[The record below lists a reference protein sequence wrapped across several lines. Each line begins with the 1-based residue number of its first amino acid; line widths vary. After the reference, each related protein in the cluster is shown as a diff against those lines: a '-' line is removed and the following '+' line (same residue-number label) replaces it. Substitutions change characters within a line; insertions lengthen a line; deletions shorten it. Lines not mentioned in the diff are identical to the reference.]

1 MKGIVL
7 AGGSGTRL
15 HPLTLVTSKQLLPV
29 YDKPM
34 IYYSLSI
41 LMEADIKDILIIS
54 TPLDTPR
61 FKELFK
67 DGSALGLNISYKV
80 QEAPNGIAEAFI
92 LGKEFINNEECAL
105 ILGDNIFYGDN
116 LKDKLLEATK
126 NAKKGYSTVFGYEV
140 NDPKRFGVIEFDEN
154 NKAISIEEK
163 PLNPKSNF
171 AVTGLYFYPKNV
183 TSLVNKIKPSNRN
196 ELEITDLNK
205 LYLENNTLYVEKL
218 DKSYVWMDAGTI
230 DSLYNA
236 SKVIKDLEDDNKLI
250 GCIELISL
258 KNKWINKDEFNKLIM
273 KSNKSSYCDFL
284 IKHVEGEIK

>member
-1 MKGIVL
+1 MKGIIL

-34 IYYSLSI
+34 IYYSLAI

-61 FKELFK
+61 FQELFK
-67 DGSALGLNISYKV
+67 DGSSLGLNLSYKV
-80 QEAPNGIAEAFI
+80 QDSPNGIAEAFI
-92 LGKEFINNEECAL
+92 LGKDFINDEECAL

-116 LKDKLLEATK
+116 LKEKLQSARE
-126 NAKKGYSTVFGYEV
+126 NAIKGKATVFGYEV
-140 NDPKRFGVIEFDEN
+140 KDPERFGVIEFNKE

-163 PLNPKSNF
+163 PLSPKSNF

-183 TSLVNKIKPSNRN
+183 TKLASTIKPSKRN

-205 LYLENNTLYVEKL
+205 LYLNSDTLYVEKL

-236 SKVIKDLEDDNKLI
+236 SKVIKDLEDNDKLI
-250 GCIELISL
+250 GCVELISL
-258 KNKWINKDEFNKLIM
+258 KKNWINKEEFNKLIM
-273 KSNKSSYCDFL
+273 KSSKSIYCDFL
-284 IKHVEGEIK
+284 IKHAKEKN

>member
-1 MKGIVL
+1 MKGIIL

-34 IYYSLSI
+34 IYYSLAI

-61 FKELFK
+61 FQELFK
-67 DGSALGLNISYKV
+67 DGSSLGLNLSYKV
-80 QEAPNGIAEAFI
+80 QNSPNGIAEAFI
-92 LGKEFINNEECAL
+92 LGKDFINDEECAL

-116 LKDKLLEATK
+116 LKEKLQ
-126 NAKKGYSTVFGYEV
+126 NARENAIKGKATVFGYEV
-140 NDPKRFGVIEFDEN
+140 KDPERFGVIEFNKE

-163 PLNPKSNF
+163 PLSPKSNF

-183 TSLVNKIKPSNRN
+183 TKLASTIKPSKRN

-205 LYLENNTLYVEKL
+205 LYLNSDTLYVEKL
-218 DKSYVWMDAGTI
+218 DKSYIWMDAGTI

-236 SKVIKDLEDDNKLI
+236 SKVIKDLEDNDKLI
-250 GCIELISL
+250 GCVELISL
-258 KNKWINKDEFNKLIM
+258 KKNWINKEEFNKLIM
-273 KSNKSSYCDFL
+273 KSSKSSYCDFL
-284 IKHVEGEIK
+284 IKHAKEKN

>member
-1 MKGIVL
+1 MKGIIL

-34 IYYSLSI
+34 IYYSLAI

-67 DGSALGLNISYKV
+67 DGSSLGINLSYKI
-80 QEAPNGIAEAFI
+80 QDAPNGIAEAFI
-92 LGKEFINNEECAL
+92 LGKEFINDEECAL

-116 LKDKLLEATK
+116 LKEKLQ
-126 NAKKGYSTVFGYEV
+126 NARENAIKGKATVFGYEV
-140 NDPKRFGVIEFDEN
+140 KDPERFGVIEFNKE

-163 PLNPKSNF
+163 PLKPKSNF

-183 TSLVNKIKPSNRN
+183 TKLASTIKPSKRN

-205 LYLENNTLYVEKL
+205 LYLESNTLYVEKL
-218 DKSYVWMDAGTI
+218 DNSYIWMDAGTI

-236 SKVIKDLEDDNKLI
+236 SKIIKDLEDKDKLV

-258 KNKWINKDEFNKLIM
+258 KKKWIDKSEFNKLVM
-273 KSNKSSYCDFL
+273 KSSKSSYCDFL
-284 IKHVEGEIK
+284 IKHVEGE

>member
-1 MKGIVL
+1 MKGIIL

-34 IYYSLSI
+34 IYYSLAI

-67 DGSALGLNISYKV
+67 DGSSLGLNLSYKV
-80 QEAPNGIAEAFI
+80 QDAPNGIAEAFI
-92 LGKEFINNEECAL
+92 LGKDFINDEECAL

-116 LKDKLLEATK
+116 LKEKLI
-126 NAKKGYSTVFGYEV
+126 NARENAIKGKATVFGYEV
-140 NDPKRFGVIEFDEN
+140 KDPERFGVIEFNND

-163 PLNPKSNF
+163 PLKPKSNF

-183 TSLVNKIKPSNRN
+183 TKLASTIKPSKRN

-205 LYLENNTLYVEKL
+205 LYLESNTLYVEKL
-218 DKSYVWMDAGTI
+218 DNSYIWMDAGTI

-236 SKVIKDLEDDNKLI
+236 SKVIKDLEDDDKLV

-258 KNKWINKDEFNKLIM
+258 KKKWINKEEFNKLIM
-273 KSNKSSYCDFL
+273 KSSKSSYCDFL
-284 IKHVEGEIK
+284 IKHEKGE

>member
-1 MKGIVL
+1 MKGIIL

-34 IYYSLSI
+34 IYYSLAI

-67 DGSALGLNISYKV
+67 DGSSLGINLSYKI
-80 QEAPNGIAEAFI
+80 QDAPNGIAEAFI

-116 LKDKLLEATK
+116 LKEKLQ
-126 NAKKGYSTVFGYEV
+126 NARENAIKGKATVFGYEV
-140 NDPKRFGVIEFDEN
+140 KDPERFGVIEFNKE

-163 PLNPKSNF
+163 PLKPKSNF

-183 TSLVNKIKPSNRN
+183 TKLASTIKPSKRN

-205 LYLENNTLYVEKL
+205 LYLESNTLYVEKL
-218 DKSYVWMDAGTI
+218 DNSYIWMDAGTI

-236 SKVIKDLEDDNKLI
+236 SKIIKDLEDKDKLV

-258 KNKWINKDEFNKLIM
+258 KKKWIDKSEFNKLVM
-273 KSNKSSYCDFL
+273 KSSKSSYCDFL
-284 IKHVEGEIK
+284 IKHVEGE